1 MSKGSSSASTGMS
14 MGCTAAMVLS
24 YTKWHS
30 IWWMLLHGVFS
41 WGYVI
46 YYAIKY

>member
-1 MSKGSSSASTGMS
+1 
-14 MGCTAAMVLS
+14 MGKETAASGGVGFGSAAAMISS